1 MTRVHVAY
9 EIQIQL
15 NLVRSSVSEYMYFEV
30 KTKVLMY
37 CTCAACAGEN
47 HRRTGTVCDKTSDER
62 TERLIRNRTYLIKR
76 ELRAA

>member
-47 HRRTGTVCDKTSDER
+47 HRRTGTVICV
-62 TERLIRNRTYLIKR
+62 
-76 ELRAA
+76 